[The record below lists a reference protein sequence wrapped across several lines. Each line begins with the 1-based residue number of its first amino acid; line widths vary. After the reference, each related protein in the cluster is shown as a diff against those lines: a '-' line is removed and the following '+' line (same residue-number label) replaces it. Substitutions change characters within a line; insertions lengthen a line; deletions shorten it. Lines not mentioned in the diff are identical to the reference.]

1 MQAAELVSIW
11 IEVLALTE
19 RMLESARKSDW
30 DDLVRLEQERAR
42 LIEVARQEEADPV
55 KARQHRD
62 RKRELIQTIMA
73 RDDEIRLLTQDW
85 MRELREILASVNT
98 EQRLNKTYSQP

>member
-1 MQAAELVSIW
+1 MEAAEVVSVW

-19 RMLESARKSDW
+19 RMLDCARKSDW

-42 LIEVARQEEADPV
+42 LIEVARQEESDPV

-62 RKRELIQTIMA
+62 RKRELIQAIMT